1 MADMTAL
8 EVEAAH
14 RAAALERL
22 AKTEPGDVASYY
34 TGRPGCACGC
44 RGTYRYSEAHR
55 EMSGERRGYSVSD
68 DEVVKPASV
77 KRMLT
82 MLRKRLE
89 DESVEV
95 SCFEEFTPF
104 GGGSA
109 WYLKVNNHHVDDGER
124 VYTFRYA

>member
-1 MADMTAL
+1 MAGMTAL
-8 EVEAAH
+8 EVEATY

-22 AKTEPGDVASYY
+22 AKTEPSTVASYY

-44 RGTYRYSEAHR
+44 RGTYRYSEDHR

-77 KRMLT
+77 KRLLT
-82 MLRKRLE
+82 MMRKRLE
-89 DESVEV
+89 DEDVEV
-95 SCFEEFTPF
+95 VAFDEFTPF

-109 WYLKVNNHHVDDGER
+109 WWVELNNHSVENGER
-124 VYTFRYA
+124 VYTVRCA

>member
-22 AKTEPGDVASYY
+22 AATEPSRVVSYY

-44 RGTYRYSEAHR
+44 RGTHR
-55 EMSGERRGYSVSD
+55 DVIPG
-68 DEVVKPASV
+68 KPAAV
-77 KRMLT
+77 KRLLT

-89 DESVEV
+89 GEEWIVED
-95 SCFEEFTPF
+95 F
-104 GGGSA
+104 GA
-109 WYLKVNNHHVDDGER
+109 FDDGWWVDVGAR
-124 VYTFRYA
+124 TYIIYFS